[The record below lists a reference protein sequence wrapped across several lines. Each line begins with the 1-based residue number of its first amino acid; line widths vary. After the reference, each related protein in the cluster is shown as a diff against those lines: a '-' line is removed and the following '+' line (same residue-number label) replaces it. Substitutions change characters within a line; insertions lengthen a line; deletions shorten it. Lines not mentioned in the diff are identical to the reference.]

1 MGVTWTRKL
10 LPCSGNALYDSSH
23 VQFPQEKLLDE
34 QMTIR
39 AEIGKIHAEIWRLV
53 RGRNSAFVDQIAQ
66 CKLDIQSKT
75 RRVKTID
82 YLLAYMNGKTIALSC

>member
-1 MGVTWTRKL
+1 MRNMLALTNHEEQHGDEHCDTSKL
-10 LPCSGNALYDSSH
+10 
-23 VQFPQEKLLDE
+23 VEE
-34 QMTIR
+34 QKTIR
-39 AEIGKIHAEIWRLV
+39 ADIGKLHAEIWRLV